1 MNDVWKFL
9 VPFIISLTSAIP
21 IMYLKLI
28 HFREKDRL
36 FLTKLNQAKLNLSNS
51 IGIYIVLLLML
62 YIIPALSFLFMDGL
76 SLMTKFG
83 NENNYLLFLTCSFLI
98 FFIFLSLTLFAT
110 KKWNSK
116 KKLIMIL
123 TFITIISSLFFYCPA
138 FASTLLYLRIYS
150 AWTFIIVVPLTGT
163 IFLMYVVNQTTEKK
177 EILYLSKI
185 VSEEYIKDLDLI
197 HSHMVDDS
205 RALLYDRYRSKEY
218 VFYICDYSAKVYLEF
233 LKVKSEDEDEDEN

>member
-9 VPFIISLTSAIP
+9 VPFIISLFSAIP

-28 HFREKDRL
+28 HFRVRDRL

-51 IGIYIVLLLML
+51 IGIYIVLLIML
-62 YIIPALSFLFMDGL
+62 YIIPASSFLFMDGL

-83 NENNYLLFLTCSFLI
+83 NKNNFLLLLTCSLLI
-98 FFIFLSLTLFAT
+98 CSIFLSLTLFVT
-110 KKWNSK
+110 KKWNSH

-123 TFITIISSLFFYCPA
+123 AFITIISSLFFYCPV
-138 FASTLLYLRIYS
+138 FASTVLYLRIYS
-150 AWTFIIVVPLTGT
+150 AWAFIIVIPIALTA
-163 IFLMYVVNQTTEKK
+163 FLMYVVNQTTEKK
-177 EILYLSKI
+177 EILYLSRI

-233 LKVKSEDEDEDEN
+233 LEVKSENDDDN